1 MVSVMLHGLAVEAAL
16 YKLQPE
22 DWPRVWVMYLSFE
35 PKAQFQ
41 GLPPATPEQ
50 LCMWLQRLGRE
61 GADQFALAI
70 GERVIGHS
78 MLCRGPRPGEAELT
92 IFLHQKFR
100 GGGLGRQLLLCTL
113 NYGCK
118 QLELSRVWLSVQG
131 ANPRALRLFE
141 NVGFRTVG
149 KADQLS
155 LEMEME
161 RSLHCEKCQGEA
173 CVIFSETLPQIIRG
187 PARSHP

>member
-50 LCMWLQRLGRE
+50 LCVWLQQLGRE

-78 MLCRGPRPGEAELT
+78 MLCRGPRSGEAELA

-100 GGGLGRQLLLCTL
+100 GCGLGRQLLLCTL

-118 QLELSRVWLSVQG
+118 QLDLSRVWLSVQG
-131 ANPRALRLFE
+131 ANPHALRLFE
-141 NVGFRTVG
+141 NVGFRPMS
-149 KADQLS
+149 KADPIAVE
-155 LEMEME
+155 LEME
-161 RSLHCEKCQGEA
+161 RPLHCEKCKAEA
-173 CVIFSETLPQIIRG
+173 CAVFKETLPRFVQ
-187 PARSHP
+187 RSAQRRP